1 MFNFKNFL
9 YFLKEN
15 IKNKNKLS
23 DEYEKE
29 MFAQYRFAKKMA
41 YIKLRYPNFPN
52 SDYVRLLEKEREK
65 Y

>member
-9 YFLKEN
+9 LAFK
-15 IKNKNKLS
+15 KNKNNL
-23 DEYEKE
+23 DYNLDYNKE
-29 MFAQYRFAKKMA
+29 IVAQYKFARKMA
-41 YIKLRYPNFPN
+41 YIKSKYPNFPN